1 MSKEMNKVRRQE
13 HIARAQI
20 NVFLE
25 IFGDDLASKNQWN
38 SLDGIEALHYY
49 LMQKHH
55 WTPAQLREMSYKD
68 LQFALH
74 QEMQGWT
81 APKDAL

>member
-1 MSKEMNKVRRQE
+1 MSEEMNKVRRQK
-13 HIARAQI
+13 HVAQAQI

-38 SLDGIEALHYY
+38 SLRGIEALHYY

-55 WTPAQLREMSYKD
+55 WTPAQLREMSYED
-68 LQFALH
+68 LRFALH

-81 APKDAL
+81 VPKDAL